1 MYKKYAVEIVV
12 QIKDQEV
19 AMKKIFL
26 FFVIFTLFGV
36 LAAQEVQNGP
46 AAADNGEKAGVEQP
60 APEEAE
66 EESGTAPAEAQA
78 DEDQGSEVPNTPQEE
93 EKVPEITEKPVEPE
107 QKEVHEETPAKT
119 EPEECACECP
129 ACPAAETFAKDDK
142 PSKVFYQP
150 SAGLGIGASIFS
162 FRINND
168 IDFLLKHTAG
178 GTDVY
183 LGLEID
189 FRYSPYIND
198 HSIYEI
204 PLQLNF
210 LFDFPLNNRNV
221 KRLALWFSGGV
232 DLAFGYLSYYDYG
245 DEYDDDDK
253 DRDSRFKLLAAWGMG
268 LDLIFHNDVFLKL
281 GFDSFYGKYP
291 DLVCVA
297 GYRF

>member
-1 MYKKYAVEIVV
+1 
-12 QIKDQEV
+12 
-19 AMKKIFL
+19 MKKFFL
-26 FFVIFTLFGV
+26 FFVIFMLSC
-36 LAAQEVQNGP
+36 LLSAQEGENEPAAEQNEP
-46 AAADNGEKAGVEQP
+46 AAAAEDAGEETGTAAEEVPAAENQDAEAQNAAQKEEAVPEIEEKPAGA
-60 APEEAE
+60 APEEAKKE
-66 EESGTAPAEAQA
+66 TPAQPAEAPAETAA
-78 DEDQGSEVPNTPQEE
+78 EE
-93 EKVPEITEKPVEPE
+93 
-107 QKEVHEETPAKT
+107 PAKSET
-119 EPEECACECP
+119 AQQPASEPVV
-129 ACPAAETFAKDDK
+129 KDEK
-142 PSKVFYQP
+142 PSKMFYNP

-168 IDFLLKHTAG
+168 FDFLLKHTAG

-189 FRYSPYIND
+189 FRYSPYIDD

-210 LFDFPLNNRNV
+210 LFDFPLTNRNV

-232 DLAFGYLSYYDYG
+232 DLAFGYLSYYDYD
-245 DEYDDDDK
+245 DEYDDDGK
-253 DRDSRFKLLAAWGMG
+253 DRDSRFKLMAAWGMG
-268 LDLIFHNDVFLKL
+268 VTMIFHNDVTLKL